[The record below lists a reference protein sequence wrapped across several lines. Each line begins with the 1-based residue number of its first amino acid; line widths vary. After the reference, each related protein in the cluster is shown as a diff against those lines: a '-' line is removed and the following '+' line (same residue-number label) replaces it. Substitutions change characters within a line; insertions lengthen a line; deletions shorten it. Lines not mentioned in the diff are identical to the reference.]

1 MGARLVNGISNTLGV
16 RAALSCWD
24 RNHQMPWHPGQL
36 RSVKMRQADGRFMD
50 GQLDV
55 AVDAVAAAI
64 KGANGTVAILDGR
77 PGRLISGAYREFLA
91 GKGVIVQPPSVAR
104 SSMRVLRSLFKED
117 PGPLAID
124 VDQVKTVVSFSASVL
139 EKTLTT
145 RVVAAIA

>member
-1 MGARLVNGISNTLGV
+1 
-16 RAALSCWD
+16 
-24 RNHQMPWHPGQL
+24 MPWHPAQL
-36 RSVKMRQADGRFMD
+36 RSVKMRQADGRFMEAK
-50 GQLDV
+50 LDV
-55 AVDAVAAAI
+55 ALAAVAAAI

-104 SSMRVLRSLFKED
+104 SSMKVLRSLFKED

-139 EKTLTT
+139 ENFGQPGLLQQSPKDSDHS
-145 RVVAAIA
+145 I